1 MQESG
6 ATLGCFAGIEKTAA
20 LSVDSLGTRMF

>member
-6 ATLGCFAGIEKTAA
+6 ATLGCFAGVKLMAA
-20 LSVDSLGTRMF
+20 LSADSLGTRMF